1 MNQEAL
7 IPDRR
12 YDVGRRGVQ
21 KKGAFD
27 TCHFTYCPE
36 TNWYQCPHGIPLFFQ
51 NEFGQSPEIKRKGI
65 VKR

>member
-7 IPDRR
+7 IPDRW
-12 YDVGRRGVQ
+12 YDVDRRGVQ

-36 TNWYQCPHGIPLFFQ
+36 TN
-51 NEFGQSPEIKRKGI
+51 
-65 VKR
+65 